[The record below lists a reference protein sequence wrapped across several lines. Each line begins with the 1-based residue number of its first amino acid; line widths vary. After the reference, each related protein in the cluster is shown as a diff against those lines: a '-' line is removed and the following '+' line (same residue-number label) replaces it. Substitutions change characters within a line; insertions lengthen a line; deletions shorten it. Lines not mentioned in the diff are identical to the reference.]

1 MLLKLSNVE
10 LHATYQFGQHISSGS
25 IYMVKDP
32 AIAVIKSIKYFLFY
46 WLSQLTISI
55 AQNAVIPQRW
65 MIGKSHCTKLS
76 KTGLKYKCTFD
87 YDLKF

>member
-10 LHATYQFGQHISSGS
+10 LHATYQFGEHIYGIRS
-25 IYMVKDP
+25 MQL
-32 AIAVIKSIKYFLFY
+32 AVIKSIKYFPFY

-76 KTGLKYKCTFD
+76 KTGNKI
-87 YDLKF
+87 

>member
-1 MLLKLSNVE
+1 M
-10 LHATYQFGQHISSGS
+10 QHISSGNIS
-25 IYMVKDP
+25 VRGAYIWLK
-32 AIAVIKSIKYFLFY
+32 IQLAVIKSIKYFPFY